1 MNDLKVNALKI
12 LNNSH
17 LIEVIT
23 ILYIFLLTEILT
35 QYFNSLPMVYEF

>member
-23 ILYIFLLTEILT
+23 ILYIFLLTEIH
-35 QYFNSLPMVYEF
+35 SLLSKNGQKN